1 MKEKGDRNPDEF
13 CPCSVLI
20 TDSLIITIGGGG
32 RKKGRRGRGER
43 NSMIEL
49 PSKTVVPIN

>member
-13 CPCSVLI
+13 CPCSALI

-32 RKKGRRGRGER
+32 GGRKGGGGGER
-43 NSMIEL
+43 GIQ
-49 PSKTVVPIN
+49 

>member
-13 CPCSVLI
+13 CPCSALI

-32 RKKGRRGRGER
+32 EEERAEGEGREEF
-43 NSMIEL
+43 ND
-49 PSKTVVPIN
+49 